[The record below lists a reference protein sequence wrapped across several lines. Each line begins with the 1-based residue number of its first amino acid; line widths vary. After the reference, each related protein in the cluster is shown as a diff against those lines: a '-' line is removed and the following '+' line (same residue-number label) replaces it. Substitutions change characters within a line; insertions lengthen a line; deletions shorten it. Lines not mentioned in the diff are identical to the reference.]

1 MFLCYLINKI
11 VWENIRQ
18 IAEHEHQFRLVKNRF
33 LNYTCDCQ
41 IMYNNHSWLS
51 VQYIFGFEYRQYSLP
66 HKKLGVR
73 QTSGF
78 FFIPYSR
85 YSPSGSCQVPIC
97 NVSYLV
103 CNCII
108 AHLYCVVNNLLNY
121 LFKFLN
127 IPTHQ
132 H

>member
-1 MFLCYLINKI
+1 M

-18 IAEHEHQFRLVKNRF
+18 IAESEHQFRLVKNRF
-33 LNYTCDCQ
+33 LNYTYDCQ

-51 VQYIFGFEYRQYSLP
+51 VQYIFGIEYRQYSLP

-103 CNCII
+103 CNCILPY
-108 AHLYCVVNNLLNY
+108 LYSKVNIFFGN
-121 LFKFLN
+121 FLPFSN
-127 IPTHQ
+127 RSSVLWLI
-132 H
+132 